1 MDIPD
6 DKNFWVEQK
15 IFSPS
20 IFYDKL
26 EDKMTT
32 YIEDMYNN
40 PNVEVVSMNTIYE
53 QDKSDGIYRVIFVL
67 GKPQPENRMPFQA
80 KPVTSYKW
88 SNDGGWK
95 EAGEA
100 ERAAVEEWLGVGGE
114 QDV

>member
-6 DKNFWVEQK
+6 NKNFWMEQK
-15 IFSPS
+15 IFPPARL
-20 IFYDKL
+20 YDKL
-26 EDKMTT
+26 EDEMTT

-53 QDKSDGIYRVIFVL
+53 QDKGDGIYRVIFVL
-67 GKPQPENRMPFQA
+67 RKPQPEMRMPFQT
-80 KPVTSYKW
+80 KPIAYKW

-100 ERAAVEEWLGVGGE
+100 ERAAVEEWLGDGGD